1 VSKAHLNFYYRMK
14 KFFQKQRE
22 VTALL
27 LYVGVIFAT
36 VYFAVIP
43 LMEKINSTNDQI
55 QEELTK
61 QEIASQHINELPKL
75 QKQYEVLKS
84 GDDLAEVLLNKDKA
98 VVLIEKLEKTAQ
110 ETNNEIVIKVQEV
123 VDTKKA
129 TAKTKSTTENTLVGQ
144 LPSPEYLQLK
154 IALNGSY
161 GSIISFVKLLEN
173 FEYYNDVVE
182 IRIDKGDGETQSFSN
197 GVIESPFSLMEKGDT
212 EKNTTIKKDVLDASL
227 DVVFYTR

>member
-1 VSKAHLNFYYRMK
+1 MSKAHLNFYYRMK